1 MYNQN
6 ELEINIPYEDQ
17 ISFPFPDINYNEQIN
32 EEEFE
37 FFFDIIFKNTE
48 ISISEEIEVE
58 IENPSEDPR
67 TCPIVFNEVNVVDDD
82 EEDEIIEN
90 IVIEIKNKPKEKI
103 EEKPNLIVCEKIK
116 KNEKPSQF
124 FIFNEGSGKVFL
136 NKKRFIIDERDE
148 ITDVKSNNYNS
159 DNLSYDLEKIITKKK
174 KKRKEKPDD
183 IRKKIKS
190 RFHKTLKN
198 RINDKL
204 KKAGSK
210 KFFDFLPQS
219 FISNITRGIN
229 KQALEMTYKE
239 ILSTKFL
246 NNKKVE
252 VDSKKYEKNIK
263 VLDYLNEN
271 EEIYKK
277 SNFNNICSLTYKQIL
292 NEYFFSKEFEDAV
305 EKLRKENESQN
316 YIEQYISRSE
326 TYIEFFENEI

>member
-116 KNEKPSQF
+116 KMKSLLN
-124 FIFNEGSGKVFL
+124 FL
-136 NKKRFIIDERDE
+136 
-148 ITDVKSNNYNS
+148 Y
-159 DNLSYDLEKIITKKK
+159 LM
-174 KKRKEKPDD
+174 KE
-183 IRKKIKS
+183 
-190 RFHKTLKN
+190 
-198 RINDKL
+198 
-204 KKAGSK
+204 AE
-210 KFFDFLPQS
+210 KFF
-219 FISNITRGIN
+219 
-229 KQALEMTYKE
+229 
-239 ILSTKFL
+239 
-246 NNKKVE
+246 
-252 VDSKKYEKNIK
+252 
-263 VLDYLNEN
+263 
-271 EEIYKK
+271 
-277 SNFNNICSLTYKQIL
+277 
-292 NEYFFSKEFEDAV
+292 
-305 EKLRKENESQN
+305 
-316 YIEQYISRSE
+316 
-326 TYIEFFENEI
+326 